1 MARYYVAGVN
11 DEALTAPATDV
22 RELISGLDP
31 DGDGRIFYAK
41 TIMLNNEHATAV
53 GFAEFYDSD
62 ESTAVTASTQRGGAQ
77 VPATETVILEFPD
90 NAYKFVTNLTAGVT
104 NGTFSTLTQ
113 HASGYLN

>member
-1 MARYYVAGVN
+1 MARYHVAGVN

-41 TIMLNNEHATAV
+41 TIMLNNEHATQV

-62 ESTAVTASTQRGGAQ
+62 ESTAVTAADQRGGAQ
-77 VPATETVILEFPD
+77 VPASDTVILEYPD
-90 NAYKFVTNLTAGVT
+90 SAFKFITNLTAAVT
-104 NGTFSTLTQ
+104 NGTFSVYTQ
-113 HASGYLN
+113 HAAGYLN